1 MHKRFF
7 VGVFLGVIFVFF
19 TFPIRTTAEQKMGDI
34 ATQESIE
41 RGEYLVRFGGC
52 NDCHTPKASTPNGPV
67 PDKTRL
73 FSGYPS
79 ESKMPEIDF
88 SLVESGKWILFT
100 QDLTGTVGPWGVTF
114 ASNLTPDDQTGI
126 GLWTEDLFIKT
137 MRTGKHLGA
146 GPPILPPMPWFNL
159 EHLTDEDLK
168 AMFAYLQTLK
178 PIRNL
183 VPAPISPSELNSR

>member
-7 VGVFLGVIFVFF
+7 VGVFLGVLFVFF
-19 TFPIRTTAEQKMGDI
+19 TFPIRTTAEQKMGAI
-34 ATQESIE
+34 ATQEPIE
-41 RGEYLVRFGGC
+41 RGEYLVQFGGC
-52 NDCHTPKASTPNGPV
+52 NDCHTPKVSALNGPV

-73 FSGYPS
+73 LSGYPS

>member
-1 MHKRFF
+1 M
-7 VGVFLGVIFVFF
+7 
-19 TFPIRTTAEQKMGDI
+19 TS
-34 ATQESIE
+34 QELVQ

-52 NDCHTPKASTPNGPV
+52 SDCHTPKVVTPSGYV
-67 PDKTRL
+67 LDKTRL
-73 FSGYPS
+73 LSGHAS
-79 ESKMPEIDF
+79 DAKMPEIDF
-88 SLVESGKWILFT
+88 GLVESGKWILFT
-100 QDLTGTVGPWGVTF
+100 QDLTATVGPWGLTF
-114 ASNLTPDDQTGI
+114 ASNLTPDKQTGI

-168 AMFAYLQTLK
+168 AMFAFLQTLK

-183 VPAPISPSELNSR
+183 VPAPISPSELKKEAN